1 MLEYWLWLTGR
12 RGVGLRGLR
21 ALLEQFGTPE
31 AVYCAAEQDYPQAL
45 RPEGRASLADKELAP
60 ARQILQQCYRKN
72 IHVLTF
78 QDAAYPNRLKN
89 LDDAPLVLY
98 YQGVFPDFDAE
109 PVIAMVGT
117 RKASAY
123 GLLQAKRLGYEL
135 GRYGAI
141 IVSGG
146 AAGID
151 TMALRGAISSGTAP
165 VAVFACGVDI
175 DYPANNRS
183 LFEDLRTHG
192 CVISE
197 LPPGTPPLA
206 EHFPPRNR
214 ILSGLALG
222 SVVVEAP
229 RKSGALI
236 AINGEAGST
245 YKKGAPTIRSGSVV
259 STDGSGQKRLLIY
272 RNGTWKVETLT
283 NENCKSYISQGVY
296 NSLRYQWQVI
306 TNGKATNEH
315 DTYYHNR
322 TVFAQISENKYIMA
336 VGEFMP
342 LDNMMKVLIA
352 YGARNAFLLNGGNCS
367 SMYVKGIGNT
377 TGTKATQLK
386 NLNKPCVI
394 ESEFFAANGMLGL
407 NSAGKQKLGGP
418 CNELDIVYIK

>member
-1 MLEYWLWLTGR
+1 MLACLLILISFTACGTKTPEPGTTAAEDTSAAETEANAQTSAEETAASSEAASESAEPSTAQSAQKPTSNKPASNPATTAKSNNSGSSSKGKLEVSAASVKSVTGAK
-12 RGVGLRGLR
+12 VLR
-21 ALLEQFGTPE
+21 AWKLNSNG
-31 AVYCAAEQDYPQAL
+31 V
-45 RPEGRASLADKELAP
+45 
-60 ARQILQQCYRKN
+60 N
-72 IHVLTF
+72 IEIH
-78 QDAAYPNRLKN
+78 R
-89 LDDAPLVLY
+89 
-98 YQGVFPDFDAE
+98 
-109 PVIAMVGT
+109 I
-117 RKASAY
+117 AY
-123 GLLQAKRLGYEL
+123 GAQITQAFKKANAD
-135 GRYGAI
+135 GAI
-141 IVSGG
+141 DYDKTV
-146 AAGID
+146 
-151 TMALRGAISSGTAP
+151 TYQPVVNVAIITCSPEHIGVASSQQLLGTN
-165 VAVFACGVDI
+165 VGKV
-175 DYPANNRS
+175 
-183 LFEDLRTHG
+183 EDMG
-192 CVISE
+192 
-197 LPPGTPPLA
+197 
-206 EHFPPRNR
+206 
-214 ILSGLALG
+214 
-222 SVVVEAP
+222 

-259 STDGSGQKRLLIY
+259 STDGQGQKRLLIY
-272 RNGTWKVETLT
+272 KNGTWKVETLT

-296 NSLRYQWQVI
+296 NSLRYQRQVI

-336 VGEFMP
+336 IGEFMP

-418 CNELDIVYIK
+418 CNELDIVYVK

>member
-1 MLEYWLWLTGR
+1 MTRKLFALLLACLLILISFTACGTKTPEPGTTAAEDISAAETEANAQTSAEETNSEAVSESAEESTAQSAQKPTADKPASKPATTAKSNNSGSASKGKLEVSAGSVKSIA
-12 RGVGLRGLR
+12 GAKVLR
-21 ALLEQFGTPE
+21 AWKLNSNG
-31 AVYCAAEQDYPQAL
+31 V
-45 RPEGRASLADKELAP
+45 
-60 ARQILQQCYRKN
+60 N
-72 IHVLTF
+72 IEIH
-78 QDAAYPNRLKN
+78 R
-89 LDDAPLVLY
+89 
-98 YQGVFPDFDAE
+98 
-109 PVIAMVGT
+109 I
-117 RKASAY
+117 AY
-123 GLLQAKRLGYEL
+123 GPQITQAFKKANAD
-135 GRYGAI
+135 GAI
-141 IVSGG
+141 DYDKTVTYQPVVNI
-146 AAGID
+146 
-151 TMALRGAISSGTAP
+151 AIITCSPEHIGVASSQQLLGTN
-165 VAVFACGVDI
+165 VGRV
-175 DYPANNRS
+175 
-183 LFEDLRTHG
+183 EDMG
-192 CVISE
+192 
-197 LPPGTPPLA
+197 
-206 EHFPPRNR
+206 
-214 ILSGLALG
+214 
-222 SVVVEAP
+222 

-259 STDGSGQKRLLIY
+259 SADGSGQKRLLIY
-272 RNGTWKVETLT
+272 RNGTRKVETLT

-306 TNGKATNEH
+306 ANGKATNEH

-394 ESEFFAANGMLGL
+394 ESEFFAANGMLRL

-418 CNELDIVYIK
+418 CNELDIVYVK

>member
-60 ARQILQQCYRKN
+60 ARQI
-72 IHVLTF
+72 
-78 QDAAYPNRLKN
+78 
-89 LDDAPLVLY
+89 
-98 YQGVFPDFDAE
+98 
-109 PVIAMVGT
+109 
-117 RKASAY
+117 
-123 GLLQAKRLGYEL
+123 QAKRLGYEL

-183 LFEDLRTHG
+183 LFEDLRAHG

-206 EHFPPRNR
+206 EHFPSRNR

-236 AINGEAGST
+236 TAERIAKMKDPAPEAARPHDARPAG
-245 YKKGAPTIRSGSVV
+245 
-259 STDGSGQKRLLIY
+259 DEGQP
-272 RNGTWKVETLT
+272 
-283 NENCKSYISQGVY
+283 CC
-296 NSLRYQWQVI
+296 
-306 TNGKATNEH
+306 
-315 DTYYHNR
+315 
-322 TVFAQISENKYIMA
+322 
-336 VGEFMP
+336 
-342 LDNMMKVLIA
+342 
-352 YGARNAFLLNGGNCS
+352 GGNF
-367 SMYVKGIGNT
+367 VQPG
-377 TGTKATQLK
+377 K
-386 NLNKPCVI
+386 N
-394 ESEFFAANGMLGL
+394 
-407 NSAGKQKLGGP
+407 
-418 CNELDIVYIK
+418 

>member
-1 MLEYWLWLTGR
+1 MTRKLF
-12 RGVGLRGLR
+12 
-21 ALLEQFGTPE
+21 ALLLACLLILISFTACGSKTPE
-31 AVYCAAEQDYPQAL
+31 ADTTAAENTTAAEVNAQTSAEETNSEAVSESAEESTAQSAQKPT
-45 RPEGRASLADKELAP
+45 ADKP
-60 ARQILQQCYRKN
+60 ASKPAATAKSNNSGSASKGKLEVSAGSVKSITGAKVLRAWKLNSNGVN
-72 IHVLTF
+72 IEIH
-78 QDAAYPNRLKN
+78 R
-89 LDDAPLVLY
+89 
-98 YQGVFPDFDAE
+98 
-109 PVIAMVGT
+109 I
-117 RKASAY
+117 AY
-123 GLLQAKRLGYEL
+123 GPQITQAFKKANAD
-135 GRYGAI
+135 GAI
-141 IVSGG
+141 DYDKTVTYQPVVNI
-146 AAGID
+146 
-151 TMALRGAISSGTAP
+151 AIITCSPEHIGVASSQQLLGTN
-165 VAVFACGVDI
+165 VGKV
-175 DYPANNRS
+175 
-183 LFEDLRTHG
+183 EDMG
-192 CVISE
+192 
-197 LPPGTPPLA
+197 
-206 EHFPPRNR
+206 
-214 ILSGLALG
+214 
-222 SVVVEAP
+222 

-245 YKKGAPTIRSGSVV
+245 YKKGAPTIRNGSVV

-296 NSLRYQWQVI
+296 NSLRYQRQVI

-377 TGTKATQLK
+377 TGTKANQLK

-407 NSAGKQKLGGP
+407 NSTGKQKLGGP
-418 CNELDIVYIK
+418 CNELDIVYVK

>member
-1 MLEYWLWLTGR
+1 MTRKLFALLLACLLILISFTACGTKTPEPGTTAAEDISAAETEANAQTSAEETSSEAVSESAEESTAQSAQKPTADKPASKPAATAKSNNSGSASKGKLEVSAGSVKSITGAK
-12 RGVGLRGLR
+12 VLR
-21 ALLEQFGTPE
+21 AWKLNSNG
-31 AVYCAAEQDYPQAL
+31 V
-45 RPEGRASLADKELAP
+45 
-60 ARQILQQCYRKN
+60 N
-72 IHVLTF
+72 IEIH
-78 QDAAYPNRLKN
+78 R
-89 LDDAPLVLY
+89 
-98 YQGVFPDFDAE
+98 
-109 PVIAMVGT
+109 I
-117 RKASAY
+117 AY
-123 GLLQAKRLGYEL
+123 GPQITQAFKKANAD
-135 GRYGAI
+135 GAI
-141 IVSGG
+141 DYDKTVTYQPVVNI
-146 AAGID
+146 
-151 TMALRGAISSGTAP
+151 AIITCSPEHIGVASSQQLLGTN
-165 VAVFACGVDI
+165 VGRV
-175 DYPANNRS
+175 
-183 LFEDLRTHG
+183 EDMG
-192 CVISE
+192 
-197 LPPGTPPLA
+197 
-206 EHFPPRNR
+206 
-214 ILSGLALG
+214 
-222 SVVVEAP
+222 

-245 YKKGAPTIRSGSVV
+245 YKKGAPTIRNGSVV

-296 NSLRYQWQVI
+296 NSLRYQRQVI

-322 TVFAQISENKYIMA
+322 TVFAQISENKYTMA

-418 CNELDIVYIK
+418 CNELDIVYVK